1 MGYIKTDNTY
11 PTHCMKP
18 YALLALLLMMA
29 ANTFA
34 QQGQLTGQVIDSQ
47 TRQPLPGANIIATNE
62 RDSLDKR
69 FTTTDTEGQF
79 ILKGVRDASYRLA
92 VSFLGYQ
99 KASQSVRAT
108 GRQQQLPPIVM
119 EAQSEKLG
127 DVTVTG
133 TTPAA
138 TLRGDTTEYNAN
150 AYKMNP
156 DANVEDLVKK
166 MPGVTV
172 ENGTVKAQG
181 EDVKKV
187 LVDGK
192 PFFGDDP
199 SVALKNLPAEIIE
212 RVQIF
217 DQQSDQSQL
226 TGFNDGQTSK
236 TMNIVTRPDR
246 RNGRFGNM
254 MAGYGTDDRYIG
266 AANLNQ
272 FNGNQRLSAVLMSN
286 NINRQNFGTQDFLG
300 AMGGT
305 SNFGSRGGRGGGGGG
320 SQSGIN
326 TIHSMGLNYSNEFEN
341 KLKLS
346 GSYFYNITNT
356 ENAQT
361 SNTEFIL
368 NPDSSR
374 IEENQNS
381 SEVDN
386 HNHRIN
392 VRAEWDID
400 SMNTLI
406 IVPSLNFQDNTS
418 LSGNAETQGF
428 RIGGIDELRNRST
441 YRSDAETSGYNLN
454 NRITYR
460 HKFTKK
466 GRTLSAD
473 VNTSLSRREPLS
485 SSLSDITYLTTGLTR
500 LTDRRTVTTNDGLT
514 LTTNLAYSEPLGD
527 KSMLQLNVG
536 NSTTHNEA
544 FRQTNDLEDPTDQYL
559 QIDSLSNK
567 YKNRFI
573 TNKAGLTYRF
583 KTKKVNLSA
592 GVELQNANLSGDQTY
607 PQAAQTDKQ
616 FTNLLPNAY
625 ANIRLTDMQ
634 RITINYNTSTAPPS
648 ITQLQ
653 NVSEYS
659 SNLTRVTKGN
669 PDLEP
674 QYRHN
679 ITSRLMHVNKE
690 TRSNFF
696 VLFGGSILQNS
707 IGNATIYLDTIQI
720 VTPVNKGT
728 GYTLRSMANYGRPI
742 NAIKCNIN
750 LSGGYNYGRTPGFV
764 NGNANTATTN
774 AFSLGG
780 VVSSNISDKIDFTLS
795 SNATY
800 NVVHNTVSSQ
810 TNNEYYSQTSSF
822 RFNWMFWKN
831 FTLQNDVAN
840 TLYRGLS
847 SSFNQNITVVNL
859 GIGKKMFKNNAGEL
873 RVTAYDLFNNNT
885 SISRTITGNQITD
898 QQSTTLNR
906 YVMATFTYTLRN
918 FKRGEM
924 PENPGRDGGRF
935 RPEGMPPGGRGGMGP
950 MGPPPGM

>member
-1 MGYIKTDNTY
+1 
-11 PTHCMKP
+11 MK
-18 YALLALLLMMA
+18 LFVFIVLFVLSSVQVM
-29 ANTFA
+29 A
-34 QQGQLTGQVIDSQ
+34 QQGQLSGRVIDSQ
-47 TRQPLPGANIIATNE
+47 THQPLPGANIIATNE
-62 RDSLDKR
+62 RDSLEKR

-79 ILKGVRDASYRLA
+79 VLKGVRDASYRLS
-92 VSFLGYQ
+92 VSFLGY
-99 KASQSVRAT
+99 KKSSQNVVAT
-108 GRQQQLPPIVM
+108 GSQQQLPPISM

-138 TLRGDTTEYNAN
+138 TLRGDTTEFNAN

-166 MPGVTV
+166 MPGVTL

-181 EDVKKV
+181 EEVKKV

-226 TGFNDGQTSK
+226 TGFNDGQNSK
-236 TMNIVTRPDR
+236 TMNIVTRSDR

-272 FNGNQRLSAVLMSN
+272 FNGNQRISAVLLSN

-305 SNFGSRGGRGGGGGG
+305 SNFGSRGGRGSGGGG
-320 SQSGIN
+320 SQSGIT
-326 TIHSMGLNYSNEFEN
+326 TIHSMGLNYSNEIKN

-346 GSYFYNITNT
+346 GSYFYNISQTDN
-356 ENAQT
+356 NQT
-361 SNTEFIL
+361 SSTEFIL
-368 NPDSSR
+368 NADSSR
-374 IEENQNS
+374 IENNQNS

-428 RIGGIDELRNRST
+428 RIGGADQLRNRST

-460 HKFTKK
+460 RKFTKR

-485 SSLSDITYLTTGLTR
+485 SSLSDITYLTTGLTL
-500 LTDRRTVTTNDGLT
+500 LTDRRTITTNDGLT
-514 LTTNLAYSEPLGD
+514 LSTNLAYSEPWGE
-527 KSMLQLNVG
+527 KSMIQLNVG
-536 NSTTHNEA
+536 NSTTLNES
-544 FRQTNDLEDPTDQYL
+544 FRQTNDLDDPSDQYL

-573 TNKAGLTYRF
+573 TNKAGLTYRL
-583 KTKKVNLSA
+583 KTEKVNLSA

-634 RITINYNTSTAPPS
+634 RLTINYNTSTAPPS

-674 QYRHN
+674 QYQHS

-696 VLFGGSILQNS
+696 VLFGGSIQQNS

-728 GYTLRSMANYGRPI
+728 GYTLRSMANYGRPF
-742 NAIKCNIN
+742 NAIKCNVN

-800 NVVHNTVSSQ
+800 NLVHNTVSSQ
-810 TNNEYYSQTSSF
+810 TNNEYYSQNSSF

-831 FTLQNDVAN
+831 FTLQNDVSN

-918 FKRGEM
+918 FKRGAM
-924 PENPGRDGGRF
+924 PDPPGRDGGRDGGRF
-935 RPEGMPPGGRGGMGP
+935 HPEGMPPGGGMGP

>member
-18 YALLALLLMMA
+18 YVLLALLLFMA

-79 ILKGVRDASYRLA
+79 VLKGVRDASYRLA

-108 GRQQQLPPIVM
+108 GRQQQLPPIAM

-217 DQQSDQSQL
+217 DQQSEQSQL

-320 SQSGIN
+320 SQSGIT

-361 SNTEFIL
+361 SSTEFIL

-500 LTDRRTVTTNDGLT
+500 LTDRRTITTNDGLT
-514 LTTNLAYSEPLGD
+514 LTTNLAYSEPLGE
-527 KSMLQLNVG
+527 KSMLQLNLG

-544 FRQTNDLEDPTDQYL
+544 FRQTNDLDDPTHQYL

-728 GYTLRSMANYGRPI
+728 GYTLRSMANYGRPN

-847 SSFNQNITVVNL
+847 SSFNQKITVVNL